1 MYQRVRKQ
9 YEKVLL
15 RLILCESIIFFD
27 VSGSPLLQRRPRIRE
42 SSDEDNTSITPSSS
56 DPQQNGASPPPLVD
70 AMQCVHQPTT
80 TGTTGQSTDHTLRSY
95 TCKSC
100 GGCDPTPTA
109 QYIPV
114 PVPIP
119 VPFPVPWG
127 GQTPFPSL
135 LPVYKSFSPNATPG
149 DFWQY
154 FAQLQGFPW
163 SLFDKSMIDAK
174 VSDDCQNGAGQVPQE
189 ELQMVD
195 DEPKGHLECENR

>member
-1 MYQRVRKQ
+1 M
-9 YEKVLL
+9 
-15 RLILCESIIFFD
+15 
-27 VSGSPLLQRRPRIRE
+27 QRRPRIRE

-56 DPQQNGASPPPLVD
+56 DPQQNGASPPPLTD
-70 AMQCVHQPTT
+70 AMQCVHQPST
-80 TGTTGQSTDHTLRSY
+80 TGTAGQSTDHTLRSY

-127 GQTPFPSL
+127 GQFPSL
-135 LPVYKSFSPNATPG
+135 LPVYKSFANLPRASTNATPG

-174 VSDDCQNGAGQVPQE
+174 VSDDCQNGAGQVPQDRGGTVAE
-189 ELQMVD
+189 PQMVD
-195 DEPKGHLECENR
+195 DEPKGHLDCENR